1 MLSNALT
8 LPHRDAKP
16 RERGLT
22 MVIDSGMPTGYFQD
36 AMTSAA
42 EYVDYVK
49 FGWGTSLVTPG
60 LSTKIDTLRTLG
72 IDFFFGGTLF
82 EKHIAQGRFDDYR
95 ALCRRLGCS
104 HVEVSDGT
112 IELASRDK
120 SAYIRELADE
130 FTVLSE
136 VGYKDGDRSERLSP
150 SRWVEFIQADLDAGA
165 SLVITEARESGT
177 SGICRPDGRLR
188 IGLIEDILTSGL
200 PVGRL
205 LFEAP
210 GKTLQA
216 HFIERVG
223 PWANLGNIAVT
234 DVIGL
239 ETLRLGLRSDTFG
252 CFPDGQVGQVG
263 QADQVGPSDEPRA
276 QIPDA
281 RQSRIRAA

>member
-1 MLSNALT
+1 MLSNALS
-8 LPHRDAKP
+8 LPPRDAKP
-16 RERGLT
+16 RDRGLT
-22 MVIDSGMPTGYFQD
+22 MVIDSGLPTSYFSD
-36 AMTSAA
+36 ALTSVA
-42 EYVDYVK
+42 EHVDLVK

-60 LSTKIDTLRTLG
+60 LPAKIETLRALG

-95 ALCRRLGCS
+95 ELCRRVGCT

-112 IELASRDK
+112 IDLASNDK
-120 SAYIRELADE
+120 GAYIRKLADD

-150 SRWVEFIQADLDAGA
+150 SRWVEFIESDLEAGA

-188 IGLIEDILTSGL
+188 IGLIEDILTSGI
-200 PVGRL
+200 PVDRL

-210 GKTLQA
+210 GKTLQS
-216 HFIERVG
+216 HFIGRVG
-223 PWANLGNIAVT
+223 PWANLGNIAIT

-239 ETLRLGLRSDTFG
+239 ETLRLGLRSDTFT
-252 CFPDGQVGQVG
+252 CF
-263 QADQVGPSDEPRA
+263 DEHPVTPA
-276 QIPDA
+276 AAPDA
-281 RQSRIRAA
+281 GQPRVRAA